1 MDTRV
6 RVASKI
12 ELLMRESRFLE
23 ALMELSWQGWGAQED
38 STTIFDYGSAVE
50 IGGWL
55 SNIKALLYSSRDYR
69 VCLEHDHSI
78 WIVDCS
84 LLKLAATLGYEG

>member
-1 MDTRV
+1 
-6 RVASKI
+6 
-12 ELLMRESRFLE
+12 MRESDFLKH
-23 ALMELSWQGWGAQED
+23 LWNFLGKGWGAQED
-38 STTIFDYGSAVE
+38 STTIVDYGSVVE